1 MKFHSLVAPFTLC
14 CLVTLSMALG
24 SFSAGAEPVNEHAVL
39 PAACKV
45 ALRIVT
51 STDYIKDHHGEIPD
65 AENMDDDHKSEFVEK
80 LFIETAQ
87 KADDEDLYCS
97 NTIRDNLSYTKA
109 YHFPQQCVEFM
120 PLLKKSFEE
129 KIIFTKDIPN
139 FVQQKMNDSLVEMLI
154 MDETAPEKLVTR
166 CEVGIQVMHVDLND
180 KHLKEKYPLP
190 VTCEA
195 FFADM
200 EKSMILPSQLE
211 TIKRQRVIFAIENK
225 DTPEKLDE
233 ICEEITK

>member
-1 MKFHSLVAPFTLC
+1 MKFNHIVAPVILFCLLGLINFTA
-14 CLVTLSMALG
+14 S
-24 SFSAGAEPVNEHAVL
+24 AEPANEHAVL

-45 ALRIVT
+45 ALRIIT
-51 STDYIKDHHGEIPD
+51 GPDYLKDHRGEIPD
-65 AENMDDDHKSEFVEK
+65 AENMDENHLIEFVAN
-80 LFIETAQ
+80 LFTETAK
-87 KADDEDLYCS
+87 KAEDEELYCS

-109 YHFPQQCVEFM
+109 YHFPQQCVEFI
-120 PLLKKSFEE
+120 PLLKKSFED
-129 KIIFTKDIPN
+129 KITYTKDIPN

-154 MDETAPEKLVTR
+154 MDETAPEKLVSR
-166 CEVGIQVMHVDLND
+166 CEIGIQVMHVDLND

-195 FFADM
+195 FFAEM

-225 DTPEKLDE
+225 NTPEKLDQ
-233 ICEEITK
+233 ICE